1 MTIEE
6 IISKAQSAMNGLL
19 TPEVMAMMNDDQK
32 KQIEQAKNSLTLG
45 DTFEEKMEQLKKLND
60 ITNGV
65 KNNQ

>member
-1 MTIEE
+1 MTIKE
-6 IISKAQSAMNGLL
+6 IISKAQSAMDGLL

-60 ITNGV
+60 LTNGV
-65 KNNQ
+65 KNN

>member
-6 IISKAQSAMNGLL
+6 IISKAESAMNGLL
-19 TPEVMAMMNDDQK
+19 TPEVMAMMNDNQK

-60 ITNGV
+60 LTNGV
-65 KNNQ
+65 KNN

>member
-1 MTIEE
+1 MTIDE

-19 TPEVMAMMNDDQK
+19 TPEVMGMMSDDQK

-45 DTFEEKMEQLKKLND
+45 NTFEEKMEQLKKLND
-60 ITNGV
+60 LTNGV

>member
-6 IISKAQSAMNGLL
+6 IISKAQSAMDGLL
-19 TPEVMAMMNDDQK
+19 TPEVMSMMNDDQK

-65 KNNQ
+65 KNN

>member
-1 MTIEE
+1 MTIDE
-6 IISKAQSAMNGLL
+6 IISKAQSAMDGLL
-19 TPEVMAMMNDDQK
+19 TPEVMGMMSDDQK

-45 DTFEEKMEQLKKLND
+45 NTFEEKMEQLKKLND

>member
-1 MTIEE
+1 MKIDE
-6 IISKAQSAMNGLL
+6 IISKAQIAMDGLL
-19 TPEVMAMMNDDQK
+19 TPEVMGMMSDDQK

-45 DTFEEKMEQLKKLND
+45 NTFEEKMEQLKKLND

>member
-45 DTFEEKMEQLKKLND
+45 YTFEEKMEQLKKLND
-60 ITNGV
+60 LTNGV
-65 KNNQ
+65 KNN

>member
-1 MTIEE
+1 MTIDE
-6 IISKAQSAMNGLL
+6 IISKAQSAMDGLL
-19 TPEVMAMMNDDQK
+19 TPEVMKMMNDDQK

>member
-6 IISKAQSAMNGLL
+6 IISKAESAMNGLL

-65 KNNQ
+65 KNN

>member
-6 IISKAQSAMNGLL
+6 IISKAQSAMDGLL
-19 TPEVMAMMNDDQK
+19 TPEVMAMLNEDQK

-60 ITNGV
+60 LTNGV
-65 KNNQ
+65 KNN

>member
-6 IISKAQSAMNGLL
+6 IISKAQSAIDGLL
-19 TPEVMAMMNDDQK
+19 TPEVMEMMNDEQK

-60 ITNGV
+60 LTNGV
-65 KNNQ
+65 KNN

>member
-6 IISKAQSAMNGLL
+6 IISKAQSAIDGLL
-19 TPEVMAMMNDDQK
+19 TPEVMEMMNDEQK

-65 KNNQ
+65 KNN

>member
-65 KNNQ
+65 KNN

>member
-6 IISKAQSAMNGLL
+6 IISKAQSAIDGLL
-19 TPEVMAMMNDDQK
+19 APEVMAMMNDDQK

-65 KNNQ
+65 KNN

>member
-60 ITNGV
+60 LTNGV
-65 KNNQ
+65 KNN

>member
-19 TPEVMAMMNDDQK
+19 TPEVMAMMNDEQK

-45 DTFEEKMEQLKKLND
+45 GTFEEKMEKLKKLND
-60 ITNGV
+60 LTNGV
-65 KNNQ
+65 KNN

>member
-6 IISKAQSAMNGLL
+6 IISKAQSAMDGLL
-19 TPEVMAMMNDDQK
+19 TPEAMEMMNDEQK

-60 ITNGV
+60 LTNGV
-65 KNNQ
+65 KNN